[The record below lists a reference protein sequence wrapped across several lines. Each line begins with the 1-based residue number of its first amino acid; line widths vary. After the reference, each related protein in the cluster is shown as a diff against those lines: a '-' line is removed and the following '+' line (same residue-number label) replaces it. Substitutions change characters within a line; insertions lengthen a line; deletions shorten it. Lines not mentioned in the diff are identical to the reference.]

1 MSFKRI
7 WSGPRAAAAAAA
19 MATLMAAGLGALAVA
34 GVEHMS
40 NANPPATFRYANPD
54 EAPSRDTF
62 APVVKKVLPAVV
74 NVSSAKMV
82 KTPAGMIPG
91 NMDPFFRQFFG
102 DDNGV
107 PFGFNGQMPREQ
119 REQGVGSGVIVS
131 PDGYILTNNHVV
143 DGATDV
149 RVTLA
154 DKREFKARVVGT
166 DPKTDLAVLKVDAT
180 DLPTVVIGNSDKVQV
195 GDYALAVGDPFGLG
209 STVTMGIISAKGRGN
224 LGIED
229 YEDFIQTD
237 APINPGNSGG
247 ALVNDRGELI
257 GINTA
262 ILTHSDGNQGIGFAI
277 PVNVVRN
284 VTDQILRNGRV
295 IRAYLGVMS
304 EEVTPELAKAFHEK
318 EVGGALVADVTPDG
332 PASRAGIEKGDIILA
347 VNDKPVADSAQLR
360 MTISLMQPGTEV
372 SVKLLRDGAGR
383 EVSARL
389 AELPTETAKA
399 GSQPGAP
406 QTGMEGV
413 SVEDMTAQTAHQL
426 GLAPGTT
433 GVVVTAVDPSSQA
446 AVNGLRR
453 GDVIVEVNRKPVRN
467 SAEYEQALKHST
479 SETLLLV
486 NRQGSTLYL
495 AV

>member
-1 MSFKRI
+1 MSFKGI

-54 EAPSRDTF
+54 EAPSRNTF

-82 KTPAGMIPG
+82 KTPAGMMPG

-102 DDNGV
+102 DDNGA

-166 DPKTDLAVLKVDAT
+166 DPKTDLAVLKIDAT
-180 DLPTVVIGNSDKVQV
+180 DLPTVVIGDSDKVQV
-195 GDYALAVGDPFGLG
+195 GDYALAIGNPFGLG

-262 ILTHSDGNQGIGFAI
+262 ILTHSEGNQGIGFAI
-277 PVNVVRN
+277 PVNVARN
-284 VTDQILRNGRV
+284 VTDQILRNGKVIARV
-295 IRAYLGVMS
+295 PGGD
-304 EEVTPELAKAFHEK
+304 
-318 EVGGALVADVTPDG
+318 VGGSDSGAGQGVSREG
-332 PASRAGIEKGDIILA
+332 SGRRAGGGCHA
-347 VNDKPVADSAQLR
+347 R
-360 MTISLMQPGTEV
+360 QPGLPRGHREGRHH
-372 SVKLLRDGAGR
+372 SCRERQAGGR
-383 EVSARL
+383 QRA
-389 AELPTETAKA
+389 
-399 GSQPGAP
+399 
-406 QTGMEGV
+406 
-413 SVEDMTAQTAHQL
+413 TAHDHF
-426 GLAPGTT
+426 A
-433 GVVVTAVDPSSQA
+433 DA
-446 AVNGLRR
+446 AGHGGER
-453 GDVIVEVNRKPVRN
+453 E
-467 SAEYEQALKHST
+467 AA
-479 SETLLLV
+479 
-486 NRQGSTLYL
+486 
-495 AV
+495 A